1 MTQDSLFSASYWT
14 QQKAEA
20 EHFMSSEHQEYVDA
34 MQAKRNH
41 NQILRERILA
51 SIDSFAANSPQTN
64 LDSHVSR
71 AMLALHISEGIEDKN
86 ANN

>member
-1 MTQDSLFSASYWT
+1 MTQDSFFSTRYWT

-20 EHFMSSEHQEYVDA
+20 EQFMSQDQEYVDA

-41 NQILRERILA
+41 NQILRERILT
-51 SIDSFAANSPQTN
+51 SIDSYAANSPQTN

-86 ANN
+86 ALN

>member
-1 MTQDSLFSASYWT
+1 MTQDSFFSTSYWT
-14 QQKAEA
+14 QQQAEA
-20 EHFMSSEHQEYVDA
+20 ERFMSQDKEYVDA

-51 SIDSFAANSPQTN
+51 SIDSYAANLPQIN